1 MPNTVW
7 FLLYL
12 YLIVSF
18 KLNRKT
24 MEKNNFTRPVDEG
37 LGSSIKKYLYMQV
50 DRAALKGAEKM
61 SVVSNGVI
69 ATTILLLI
77 GTVVLMLLCLAA
89 GFFLGELFG
98 NNALG
103 FLCAAALA
111 LIIGVVIWLLRKR
124 LFANQMARFYTGMI
138 LGDEKLSSMKELNL
152 KQQFVETE
160 IKDKEE
166 DIALEYQ
173 MLKNMLNPLHYV
185 GLVVDKIRDI
195 FKGKADA
202 EENPDTD
209 IRPEDGPKD
218 NGQDNYQANQ
228 F

>member
-1 MPNTVW
+1 
-7 FLLYL
+7 
-12 YLIVSF
+12 
-18 KLNRKT
+18 
-24 MEKNNFTRPVDEG
+24 MEKNNFSKPLDEG
-37 LGSSIKKYLYMQV
+37 LGSSIRKYLYMQV

-61 SVVSNGVI
+61 SVVSNRVI

-111 LIIGVVIWLLRKR
+111 LIIGVVIWLVRKK
-124 LFANQMARFYTGMI
+124 LFANQIARFYSGML
-138 LGDEKLSSMKELNL
+138 LGDDKLSSMKELNL

-166 DIALEYQ
+166 DIAIEYQ

-209 IRPEDGPKD
+209 IRPEDGPND
-218 NGQDNYQANQ
+218 GQDNYQAKQ

>member
-1 MPNTVW
+1 
-7 FLLYL
+7 
-12 YLIVSF
+12 
-18 KLNRKT
+18 
-24 MEKNNFTRPVDEG
+24 MEKSNFSRPVDEG
-37 LGSSIKKYLYMQV
+37 LGSSIRKYLYMQV

-61 SVVSNGVI
+61 SVVSNRVI
-69 ATTILLLI
+69 VITILLLT
-77 GTVVLMLLCLAA
+77 GTIVLMMLCLAA
-89 GFFLGELFG
+89 GFFLGNVFG

-103 FLCAAALA
+103 FLCAAGIV
-111 LIIGVVIWLLRKR
+111 LILGLVIWLLRKKM
-124 LFANQMARFYTGMI
+124 FANQMARFYTGML

-166 DIALEYQ
+166 DIAIEYQ

-209 IRPEDGPKD
+209 IRPEDGPND
-218 NGQDNYQANQ
+218 GQDNYQAKQ